1 MGFNQQA
8 DQHAEDLFREQ
19 RQKLTK
25 FRTHF
30 YSLCRR
36 PQTGE
41 TCADDSWGS
50 QAGYFSDFG
59 RGAFIFLQGWNVNFF
74 FFSFISQINFCRARG
89 VFSLVLWF
97 KFLVSAAS
105 DSSYFRFFI
114 LFVAM
119 DYLNKMCREEKCPFF
134 LLNTESISFLLKTC
148 KLINAQKYLYA
159 RNLIIHPTNLVNS

>member
-1 MGFNQQA
+1 MQETSNWGNLCWRFLGFSGRVF
-8 DQHAEDLFREQ
+8 FRLWQ
-19 RQKLTK
+19 GSLHLPARLKLEIGLVY
-25 FRTHF
+25 F
-30 YSLCRR
+30 Y
-36 PQTGE
+36 
-41 TCADDSWGS
+41 
-50 QAGYFSDFG
+50 
-59 RGAFIFLQGWNVNFF
+59 VNFF